1 MANIPPI
8 WISIIGGH
16 TAGKEIRSLAEKVG
30 GLLAD
35 AGAIV
40 ISGGLGGVMKSVS
53 KGAKKNGGTTIG
65 ILPGDNRKSANKYI
79 DIAIPTG
86 LGMARNLLVV
96 RSGDAVIAID
106 GSWGTLSE
114 IALAKSIG
122 KTVIGLQS
130 FALDDV
136 ISADTPEEAVEL
148 AISAA
153 KSNSTK

>member
-1 MANIPPI
+1 MAKVSHI

-16 TAGKEIRSLAEKVG
+16 TANTKIRKLAEEVG
-30 GLLAD
+30 ELLAD
-35 AGAIV
+35 AGAV
-40 ISGGLGGVMKSVS
+40 VVCGGLGGVMKYVS
-53 KGAKKNGGTTIG
+53 KGAKRKGGTTVG
-65 ILPGDNRKSANKYI
+65 ILPGDNRKDANEYI

-106 GSWGTLSE
+106 GKWGTLSE

-122 KTVIGLQS
+122 KTVIGLNS
-130 FALDDV
+130 FELDDV
-136 ISADTPEEAVEL
+136 VSADTPEEAVEF

-153 KSNSTK
+153 KNEFKK